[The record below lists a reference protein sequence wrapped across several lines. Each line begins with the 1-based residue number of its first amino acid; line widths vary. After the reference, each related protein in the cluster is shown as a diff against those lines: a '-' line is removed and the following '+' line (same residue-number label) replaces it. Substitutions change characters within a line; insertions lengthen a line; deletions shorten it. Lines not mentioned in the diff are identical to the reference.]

1 MNDIIVTEMT
11 DEEAL
16 LDTLLTSYWY
26 NRSEKHMVGLAL
38 EIKGRLEGTFPCNY
52 WSGDGNII
60 YGALVLHFGDYGT
73 SPRSGW
79 LKDESKSILI
89 REIDKLI
96 EEYKREYEIAKEEE
110 GEELC

>member
-16 LDTLLTSYWY
+16 LDTLLTSFWY
-26 NRSEKHMVGLAL
+26 NRTTKYMLSVAL
-38 EIKGRLEGTFPCNY
+38 ELKGRLEGTLHCNY
-52 WSGDGNII
+52 WHDDADII

-79 LKDESKSILI
+79 LNDNSKKILI
-89 REIDKLI
+89 AEIDKLI
-96 EEYKREYEIAKEEE
+96 AEYKREYELEKEEE
-110 GEELC
+110 DEDNV